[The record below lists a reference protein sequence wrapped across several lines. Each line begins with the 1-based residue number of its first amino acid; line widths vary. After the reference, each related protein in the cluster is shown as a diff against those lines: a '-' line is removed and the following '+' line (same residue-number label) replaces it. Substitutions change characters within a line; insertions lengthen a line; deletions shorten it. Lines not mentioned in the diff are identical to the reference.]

1 MVPVPAGLTAYG
13 MSTVPLAKTGMGP
26 VDMYSHASG
35 IGDLVVLQC
44 RDVHVI
50 GANCKAAEP
59 REVGVGVSGRQA
71 GRQAAEPREV
81 WH

>member
-1 MVPVPAGLTAYG
+1 
-13 MSTVPLAKTGMGP
+13 
-26 VDMYSHASG
+26 MYSHASG